1 MTMALSRRIARPLL
15 ASVFVVG
22 GLDAIRHPAGK
33 DKAGQDKET
42 EAVREPLGQRAGELP
57 LDPGQLVRINGAV
70 QIGAGVLLATG
81 KFRRLASLALI
92 GSIIPTTYGGH
103 RFWEETDPV
112 TRTQQRMHFLKNLGL
127 LGGLILAAVDT
138 EGEPSLGW
146 RAKRRARQLETVV
159 ALGRATG
166 HAKAGNAGR
175 RSKTTAFSA
184 SKSGRRAIR
193 QGNAASRRAGRRVR
207 ATGLDVAQRMVVDP
221 EGLRHAGEAVGE
233 MVGEMVGVSSGTAA
247 HAVQQA
253 SSAVARAARQLEPL
267 AQNATRSGANAI
279 GPYVAQNVR
288 RTAQVLS
295 KVGEHLPE

>member
-1 MTMALSRRIARPLL
+1 M
-15 ASVFVVG
+15 
-22 GLDAIRHPAGK
+22 
-33 DKAGQDKET
+33 
-42 EAVREPLGQRAGELP
+42 
-57 LDPGQLVRINGAV
+57 RINGAV

-92 GSIIPTTYGGH
+92 GSIIPTTYAGH

-159 ALGRATG
+159 ALGRASG
-166 HAKAGNAGR
+166 QAKAGSAGR
-175 RSKTTAFSA
+175 RSKAKAANATKT
-184 SKSGRRAIR
+184 GRRAFR
-193 QGNAASRRAGRRVR
+193 HGNAAGRRAGRRLR
-207 ATGLDVAQRMVVDP
+207 AAGLDAAQRIVVDP
-221 EGLRHAGEAVGE
+221 EGLRHAGEALGELVGGSN
-233 MVGEMVGVSSGTAA
+233 VTAA

-253 SSAVARAARQLEPL
+253 SSAVAKAARQLEPV
-267 AQNATRSGANAI
+267 AQNATRSGAEAI
-279 GPYVAQNVR
+279 GPYLASSVD
-288 RTAQVLS
+288 RTAQILS